1 MVLRLLTCEK
11 KETIFKVDIEKFDII
26 DNVLSNVKHS
36 SEGNIDISRANRC
49 KCCNSDIFLTKSI

>member
-11 KETIFKVDIEKFDII
+11 KQTIFKVDIEKFDII

-49 KCCNSDIFLTKSI
+49 